1 MIKKMKIKMNR
12 ISLHLSFILFV
23 VCCVCC
29 VLPAAAQQ
37 TLNLHTTSQGLI
49 RFAFTQNPQ
58 ITFPEAELMRVT
70 GDSLTVEFPFSEV
83 EKITLDDVPTFV
95 PILTVTE
102 ERSSLQ
108 IYDLGGRL
116 LKQVASQDGSAT
128 LPLSTLPKG
137 TYVIHDGKRSY
148 KVRKE

>member
-1 MIKKMKIKMNR
+1 MNR
-12 ISLHLSFILFV
+12 ISLHIVLGVI
-23 VCCVCC
+23 CCVCC

-49 RFAFTQNPQ
+49 RFAFTQNPR
-58 ITFPEAELMRVT
+58 ITFPETEVMRVT

-83 EKITLDDVPTFV
+83 EKITLDDVPTSV
-95 PILTVTE
+95 PTLTVTE
-102 ERSSLQ
+102 QRSSLQ

-116 LKQVASQDGSAT
+116 VKRVPAQDGSAT

-137 TYVIHDGKRSY
+137 TYVIQDGKRSY